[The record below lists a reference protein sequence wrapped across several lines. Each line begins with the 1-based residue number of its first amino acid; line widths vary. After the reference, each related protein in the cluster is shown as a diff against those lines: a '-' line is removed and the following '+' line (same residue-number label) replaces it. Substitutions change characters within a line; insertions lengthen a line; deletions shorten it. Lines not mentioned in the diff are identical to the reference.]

1 MVAIF
6 TGAGTGIERSS
17 ARVLGGAG
25 LLGSATLGRALEQVY
40 VNAANGNLFVTR
52 ADEFLIGRGTDI
64 EVDNSYNSQATS
76 QPDNADNW
84 RPSGYRKVYGLSGTY
99 GVAGST
105 VTRTDWDGSE
115 TVYAWTV
122 NYNGT
127 GASAYV
133 TTDGQ
138 GAYDTLTRTGTTW
151 TWTDGG
157 SQLKENYNET
167 LFGRITD
174 SVDQDANTVTYSYSD
189 STASAVLQQITDAN
203 GEYVKLSYDTLT
215 RRLNQIDTYSPG
227 TGGTTP
233 TLTRVYYGYDTSGR
247 LSTIK
252 VDYTPLDG
260 SKTDNA
266 VYTTTISYDGA
277 SQRIA
282 GITQS
287 DGSVLQIGYTLVGS
301 DYRVTSLIETV
312 ASGVTR
318 STTFAYDTANKR
330 TTITDALGQATTLS
344 YDANGNLLQIT
355 APPANATTAAQI
367 RKFTYNGNGDVISV
381 DMGDGN
387 VTAYGYDT
395 HGNLTSQR
403 DALGNTITRTY
414 TAKNELQ
421 TETRY
426 LVPDPDGAG
435 SGTAGTPQT
444 TRYVYNGKGHLA
456 YSISAEG
463 KVSWFEYDS
472 YGQQVASTAYT
483 VAQYTLAASLSTDDA
498 TAITT
503 LNTWRGGAI
512 DRTAAVRTERA
523 YDARG
528 GLIRETSYAKLLATG
543 AFDTTSEKSETL
555 YGYSAH
561 GELMQRQVVVN
572 GATKTETFAYDGLSR
587 VTRTIDLEGR
597 TTLVTFTDPLQTTAV
612 TFANLSTEVSVY
624 NLAGQLITSTRSA
637 ADVTAQV
644 TGYKYDTLG
653 RLRIAADPLAVNG
666 TVGHRTFFFY
676 DNAGRKVATVD
687 EDGTLTEYRYNAN
700 NNVTSTTTYAT
711 RLTATQ
717 LGTLADA
724 SGNPTTVTLDAI
736 RPAADAA
743 ADRWGWTFYDASQ
756 RLIRTIDAVGAVT
769 MFTYD
774 GASQLLS
781 STELATKMTA
791 ADLNALKNAAAPAN
805 IFTNPNAAAQWDT
818 PAGSTLG
825 ADGLISGVTAYRMVA
840 TSSGLAF
847 VAASTTA
854 PVNAG
859 DTVTFTLDLLAG
871 SATST
876 MASLGIMGSSS
887 LWGAGTD
894 SSAVIVS
901 GPGTISQTVG
911 GLFAAGLST
920 TTVTRIS
927 ITRTFRQSENAIAR
941 VYVGS
946 GSSGSSAGNS
956 ILFGNPALIKIV
968 PPANIFT
975 NPNVGAQWDPPAGST
990 LGADGLISGVT
1001 AYRLT
1006 ATSSGLAFVAASTT
1020 APVNAGDTLT
1030 FTLDLLAGSAAST
1043 MASLGIMGSS
1053 SLWGAGTD
1061 SSAVIVSGPGTI
1073 SQTVGGLFAAGL
1085 STTTVTRISITRTFR
1100 QSENA
1105 IARVYVGSG
1114 SSGSSAGNSIL
1125 FGNPVLA
1132 RPAAAP
1138 PALPALDPASDRVSR
1153 LFYGAD
1159 GQLVATL
1166 DAEGFLS
1173 EVVYDKSGRKTRTI
1187 AYSGAT
1193 SAGLRASG
1201 TLAQLV
1207 ASITI
1212 DNTKDIRNY
1221 LVYDARGFLAATI
1234 DGEGGLTRFHYT
1246 PAGYLDQQIRGQ
1258 KLDPASL
1265 ITTPP
1270 TLATLPVPGSA
1281 ILETTSWT
1289 RNAFGQALTET
1300 RSLTGA
1306 ATTTTTYTYDNMRQL
1321 VSTVTQAGGTDP
1333 RTYSQRY
1340 DGLGRLTS
1348 ELSGVGNAVLAGITS
1363 PTQAQIDQVYIDYG
1377 TTYSYDKADRLIAK
1391 REPRGLETAG
1401 ARTLYYYTADGDLA
1415 YQIDALGEV
1424 IEYRYNSFGQRSDT
1438 ILYANKLAPATIA
1451 SWTGGEV
1458 ISAVSTAIT
1467 GLASAALDTT
1477 VHLDF
1482 NVDGTVKQ
1490 STDALGNISTFTYN
1504 SFGELVGST
1513 VPQGGVATI
1522 ASTRSYDR
1530 RGLLKTAV
1538 VDSAA
1543 GGKAITTSYGYD
1555 AFGRAVQLTNPN
1567 NKITNS
1573 VYDRDGRLT
1582 SVTDALNN
1590 PTSYAYDAR
1599 DNLVAVTD
1607 ADGKITRYVYDKA
1620 GRRIA
1625 TIDALGGVVT
1635 NSYDADGRLV
1645 ATREY
1650 LTSVNPASLPLEV
1663 TEAALALPATN
1674 AGDRVTRYA
1683 YDKDGQL
1690 RFEIDGLGHVTEYAY
1705 NAQGKVLRTIAY
1717 DGTIGADGTG
1727 VYAATWIAGQVAG
1740 LATAPGT
1747 RISRMVYDAVGRLTY
1762 SIDAIG
1768 QVTVATYDAKGQ
1780 LTKQVQIAALYTTT
1794 GDPLLGAMNSWLTSN
1809 ANATNDRTSRS
1820 LYDRKGQLAYSVDA
1834 LGYVTGYKYDKLGN
1848 VLSQSR
1854 FESAYTVTDT
1864 STVAAID
1871 TLIGTPATAHVTQFT
1886 YDSAGRLETTT
1897 DPEGFV
1903 TKLVLD
1909 QIGQIVSSTDA
1920 FGTSDATIT
1929 AYEYDAVG
1937 NVIKETR
1944 GSGTTEAVITTFAY
1958 DKLYRLTDRTVAA
1971 TTADAATTK
1980 WEYDALGRM
1989 TKEIRA
1995 FGVTERADT
2004 LFVYNSFGDV
2014 VKVTDPRGNST
2025 YRWYDNLGR
2034 VTHARG
2040 AEDQLT
2046 QTSYSNLGDISSIT
2060 MRFNL
2065 VTGTA
2070 DLTTPPSVVANAKD
2084 ATTGFAY
2091 DKLGRLSS
2099 QTDAEGY
2106 PTSYSY
2112 TRGGQT
2118 ATVTRASATTTL
2130 AYDKLDRL
2138 TKSTDAVGFYESYAY
2153 DAFGNRTSVTA
2164 KSSTTVIG
2172 AGATTTYTY
2181 DKRGLLLSETLPI
2194 SSVRSDGTVQATS
2207 VINKFEYDARG
2218 NMKKRIEAF
2227 GLTEQRATL
2236 YTYDSLDRLSTTV
2249 GDAVPVGTTGT
2260 STVPIER
2267 FGYDRRGNLIAS
2279 QATDGGFSFFYYDK
2293 LDCKVAEV
2301 GATGTLQTWTY
2312 DRSGNVASTRIYGD
2326 ALTALPVD
2334 PESITSQIVRMY
2346 HMALGRVPNALEVT
2360 NWTFRMTSLYPGPNA
2375 LATAFGEILGD
2386 SGVQARLG
2394 AADNAAFITQLY
2406 QTAFH
2411 RDPVTSETNVWL
2423 ANMSSGWTRP
2433 ALCAYF
2439 SEYNEHR
2446 MLSSTATAEGITSL
2460 IPATPINA
2468 ANYRETTYLY
2478 DRANRLTTTTVA
2490 GVRSGRWNGS
2500 SYDTVVGS
2508 LSNTIQYDANGNA
2521 VKTTDANGN
2530 LAYSY
2535 YDKLGRRTASVDQQG
2550 YLTTWTLDA
2559 EGNALTERRYAT
2571 AATGVVIGTPP
2582 TVANNAA
2589 DRETIFTYDL
2599 NGRRLTEKRT
2609 GVLSYKI
2616 DPSNGVLSTDVTDAI
2631 IRYDY
2636 NGLGQVTKKTEA
2648 TLDALTYSYDTAG
2661 RLISEARTPYLDN
2674 SATPV
2679 SVTPTLR
2686 YSYNGLGDLTR
2697 TQQGGA
2703 TIDNSNDHITRYSYG
2718 AGGRLT
2724 SMTDANNQVRSYVYD
2739 IAGRKIGESYARAN
2753 SAGVATTEGI
2763 AYQYDLL
2770 GRLTQQTINTISGT
2784 TWSAVGDKTNIAYNA
2799 YGEVSQRG
2807 ISGASAAAM
2816 YQEQF
2821 AYDLAGRV
2829 WRTNSGDGVWRFAAY
2844 DKNGNQSLSIESEGT
2859 DLSGKTL
2866 DQVIAIATNNGA
2878 NTVGAAYVDGINVT
2892 VMQYDGRN
2900 QATATIL
2907 ARRQLIGTATTTATT
2922 TDLISTRGYNAFG
2935 EVIWERDARQAA
2947 YTTSQTRTN
2956 YTYNTMGRVISI
2968 VRPEVS
2974 VTSTAGIASTLAP
2987 TDEYFYDL
2995 SGRLIGQEDANDYRT
3010 TRALLAGTGYGGT
3023 EALVAKEWHPLLSGN
3038 VSSAY
3043 DVFGDL
3049 KKVTDEIGRVTTMGY
3064 DKLGHL
3070 TSVAHFG
3077 GLTDTYVYDVLGQ
3090 RVKHWNSFLGTGNV
3104 ETTDYDAQGRVRA
3117 TAAFGGDTTST
3128 SYVWNSAIATS
3139 LLGTFGGWTQTTT
3152 FINGRTQIE
3161 VSDLFGHITSK
3172 TDMGGNVAESS
3183 YDSAGRLTA
3192 LTYPG
3197 SYPDTLVYTYLNSGL
3212 VSTITKGLYGT
3223 AAAQESFNYTR
3234 TTYGYDETG
3243 RETSELMGVATGQWV
3258 ETGHYDHWG
3267 EWISDGEH
3275 YVAENYTYQN
3285 ATATYDLLGRM
3296 TNWAE
3301 AGSNW
3306 ETAATI
3312 AWKYDAVGNIRNK
3325 YATYITVESPG
3336 TTPTAKNQDLW
3347 YLYDVMNRVVTAKGI
3362 LQAGAIVR
3370 GTTGSDYMYDAA
3382 GQQVQRLTS
3391 ASRSGYYNDPF
3402 GGYSFPYDYQAD
3414 IRETYAYNAA
3424 GSLATVSLAESGYD
3438 IYSGPSPIPTTD
3450 TLRSTYTYDAMGR
3463 VLNQVDYTSGSTT
3476 GYQRTVTYNAKGQI
3490 DHDVVGQFQ
3499 GADYFSNT
3507 TYYNYGVST
3516 DYALGSVRSTSVTT
3530 TKNGGAYTT
3539 GSTTNTI
3546 GWYNGAVT
3554 LNTVNST
3561 SGLIDY
3567 NTTFSYDGDGTL
3579 TRIQVGGA
3587 KARYVY
3593 YSNDLQ
3599 GQAVRRDEWGNNGV
3613 PSPHEMW
3620 FRFGGKQLGYVSNN
3634 GTDETDYQTSI
3645 DSRGATG
3652 TGLMRGGASTGKAY
3666 ADFDQSVSPYTSYDQ
3681 GASGGSYTV
3690 QGGDTLS
3697 SIAAQLWGDANL
3709 WYKLAEANGL
3719 GATNALSEG
3728 QMLSIPSGINRTS
3741 NTANTFRPY
3750 DPSEIV
3756 GDISGSNIQP
3766 KPKAKNN
3773 CGIFGQILLAAIA
3786 IAVVVVSQGTLSA
3799 ALGPVLGGAAAGA
3812 AGSVVSQVVG
3822 LATGIQDKFS
3832 WKGVALAAIGGAVGG
3847 GLSAAGKAGAAAA
3860 NAATKAQQALGTLG
3874 KIGNFLNGS
3883 GLVVD
3888 VVRGVVSNVAMQGI
3902 AVVTGLQS
3910 KFDFAGVATAA
3921 AVSAMAGVANRT
3933 LANNGLGVASANID
3947 SATPRNAAFYTNQA
3961 LSGMAGAIAGGATR
3975 SVLTGTNFGDNII
3988 AALPDVIGA
3997 TIGNLLGDRVTGQG
4011 KIKINM
4017 NELNKSNDGVMLK
4030 GQYYDTFSGMGAGG
4044 GGSQALLMG
4053 LSAILPKTGMP
4064 TLEISGGKLRTSSL
4078 FNSTVNLTAQNS
4090 DWSWKDIYNYGT
4102 SIPRIVKDWA
4112 AEARDYFDP
4121 EHNGIMDDII
4131 VTATRYYRDTGLENI
4146 VNKLSVTF
4154 TSPRSEQTRGIAQPG
4169 VRTGRGYDI
4178 MGQPYNG
4185 RSNYNMFTQFGNIMS
4200 DVRNVSASTTL
4211 RRLGQWGTY
4220 EVPDAQQNLAEIN
4233 DPYRGMTPKGRAFA
4247 KELDM
4252 LEGGTASGIAYGVAT
4267 EMGASESTRVF
4278 AHDMAGAIEGLAG
4291 SAAVVRGGRLP
4302 VVGNQNRLDVVSE
4315 RRAAESLPLNTKV
4328 ALQGVTNRAVADL
4341 AANPGLARDLMSP
4354 GSYRHL
4360 VEGTN
4365 LAPASYGKAV
4375 ERLTGRYVQADSE
4388 LSQILSYQSRPF
4400 KSTPDFLGYEGYNLR
4415 TLDITTEAGRASHLA
4430 RPYGPY
4436 TDYVTHPGL
4445 PPSLVFPR

>member
-724 SGNPTTVTLDAI
+724 SGNPTTVTLDTI

-774 GASQLLS
+774 GTSQLLS
-781 STELATKMTA
+781 STELATKMAA
-791 ADLNALKNAAAPAN
+791 ADLTALKSAAAPAN
-805 IFTNPNAAAQWDT
+805 IFTNPNALSQWD
-818 PAGSTLG
+818 ASSWGSTLV
-825 ADGLISGVTAYRMVA
+825 ADGTIDGVTAYRMGA
-840 TSSGLAF
+840 QAAGQLAGMW
-847 VAASTTA
+847 STTA
-854 PVNAG
+854 ASVAAG
-859 DTVTFTLDLLAG
+859 DVLSLTMQLKAG
-871 SATST
+871 SRDTASIALRGSASDYGATGDT
-876 MASLGIMGSSS
+876 
-887 LWGAGTD
+887 T
-894 SSAVIVS
+894 AVIVE
-901 GPGTISQTVG
+901 GPGVLSQMAG
-911 GLFAAGLST
+911 GLWIISGLSST
-920 TTVTRIS
+920 IATKVKMVRTMRQTENLYTVL
-927 ITRTFRQSENAIAR
+927 
-941 VYVGS
+941 YVGQ
-946 GSSGSSAGNS
+946 
-956 ILFGNPALIKIV
+956 F
-968 PPANIFT
+968 
-975 NPNVGAQWDPPAGST
+975 PNA
-990 LGADGLISGVT
+990 
-1001 AYRLT
+1001 
-1006 ATSSGLAFVAASTT
+1006 
-1020 APVNAGDTLT
+1020 
-1030 FTLDLLAGSAAST
+1030 
-1043 MASLGIMGSS
+1043 
-1053 SLWGAGTD
+1053 
-1061 SSAVIVSGPGTI
+1061 
-1073 SQTVGGLFAAGL
+1073 
-1085 STTTVTRISITRTFR
+1085 
-1100 QSENA
+1100 
-1105 IARVYVGSG
+1105 
-1114 SSGSSAGNSIL
+1114 
-1125 FGNPVLA
+1125 
-1132 RPAAAP
+1132 PAAAGESIVIANP
-1138 PALPALDPASDRVSR
+1138 SLTRPAGALPALPALDPANDRVAR

-1193 SAGLRASG
+1193 NAGLRATG

-1306 ATTTTTYTYDNMRQL
+1306 TTTTTTYTYDNMRQL

-1348 ELSGVGNAVLAGITS
+1348 ELSGIGNAVLAGITS

-1401 ARTLYYYTADGDLA
+1401 ARTLYYYTADGNLA
-1415 YQIDALGEV
+1415 YQIDALGDV
-1424 IEYRYNSFGQRSDT
+1424 IEYRYNSFGLRSDT

-1467 GLASAALDTT
+1467 GLASAALDTA

-1482 NVDGTVKQ
+1482 NIDGTVKQ

-1590 PTSYAYDAR
+1590 TTSYAYDAR

-2060 MRFNL
+2060 VRFNL

-2070 DLTTPPSVVANAKD
+2070 DLTTPPSVVANGKD

-2118 ATVTRASATTTL
+2118 ATVSRASATTTL

-2138 TKSTDAVGFYESYAY
+2138 TKSTDAVGFYESYVY

-2194 SSVRSDGTVQATS
+2194 SSVRSDGTVQASS
-2207 VINKFEYDARG
+2207 VVNKFEYDARG

-2227 GLTEQRATL
+2227 GLTEQRTTL
-2236 YTYDSLDRLSTTV
+2236 YTYDSVGRLSTTV
-2249 GDAVPVGTTGT
+2249 GDAVPVGAAGT
-2260 STVPIER
+2260 STVPTE
-2267 FGYDRRGNLIAS
+2267 FYYYDRRGNLIESRDA
-2279 QATDGGFSFFYYDK
+2279 AGARTLFRYDD
-2293 LDCKVAEV
+2293 LDRKT
-2301 GATGTLQTWTY
+2301 GAINALGTLSTFTY
-2312 DRSGNVASTRIYGD
+2312 DLNGNVIAS
-2326 ALTALPVD
+2326 
-2334 PESITSQIVRMY
+2334 
-2346 HMALGRVPNALEVT
+2346 RVFGTTVT
-2360 NWTFRMTSLYPGPNA
+2360 L
-2375 LATAFGEILGD
+2375 
-2386 SGVQARLG
+2386 
-2394 AADNAAFITQLY
+2394 
-2406 QTAFH
+2406 
-2411 RDPVTSETNVWL
+2411 
-2423 ANMSSGWTRP
+2423 
-2433 ALCAYF
+2433 
-2439 SEYNEHR
+2439 
-2446 MLSSTATAEGITSL
+2446 
-2460 IPATPINA
+2460 PATPTSA
-2468 ANYRETTYLY
+2468 WPADPAGEVRLTTYEY
-2478 DRANRLTTTTVA
+2478 DRADRLTANQVT
-2490 GVRSGRWNGS
+2490 GVRSGYWNGS
-2500 SYDTVVGS
+2500 TYVTSTTDPLRTTYT
-2508 LSNTIQYDANGNA
+2508 YDANGNV

-2968 VRPEVS
+2968 VRPEVLVTS
-2974 VTSTAGIASTLAP
+2974 VTNTESTVAP
-2987 TDEYFYDL
+2987 VDEYFYDL

-3023 EALVAKEWHPLLSGN
+3023 EALVAKEWHPLLAGN

-3049 KKVTDEIGRVTTMGY
+3049 RKVTDEIGRVTTMDY

-3090 RVKHWNSFLGTGNV
+3090 RVRHTNSFLSPSGNY
-3104 ETTDYDAQGRVRA
+3104 ESTDYDAQGRVTSVR
-3117 TAAFGGDTTST
+3117 AFGGDITTTS
-3128 SYVWNSAIATS
+3128 YAWNSS
-3139 LLGTFGGWTQTTT
+3139 LVTAGLGTFGGWTETTT
-3152 FINGRTQIE
+3152 YANTILVATE
-3161 VSDLFGHITSK
+3161 VSDIFGHVTSK
-3172 TDMGGNVAESS
+3172 SDMGSHATAFS
-3183 YDSAGRLTA
+3183 YDLAGRLTERA
-3192 LTYPG
+3192 TAE
-3197 SYPDTLVYTYLNSGL
+3197 TLRYTYLNTGL
-3212 VSTITKGLYGT
+3212 AASASTGVIYSSVFY
-3223 AAAQESFNYTR
+3223 ESAHAD
-3234 TTYGYDETG
+3234 YGYNENGQKLT
-3243 RETSELMGVATGQWV
+3243 EYATSGGQV
-3258 ETGHYDHWG
+3258 SQDA
-3267 EWISDGEH
+3267 I
-3275 YVAENYTYQN
+3275 V
-3285 ATATYDLLGRM
+3285 TYDALGRM
-3296 TNWAE
+3296 KTWEERSSTTSSVAMPAAE
-3301 AGSNW
+3301 IEWS
-3306 ETAATI
+3306 
-3312 AWKYDAVGNIRNK
+3312 YDAVGNVRRER
-3325 YATYITVESPG
+3325 A
-3336 TTPTAKNQDLW
+3336 DFH
-3347 YLYDVMNRVVTAKGI
+3347 YLNTGGDTSVYLAAQEKWFAYDSMNRVVIANGYASAGGI
-3362 LQAGAIVR
+3362 VG
-3370 GTTGSDYMYDAA
+3370 GTQISYDAA
-3382 GQQVQRLTS
+3382 GQRMTATGTFTGTANIV
-3391 ASRSGYYNDPF
+3391 NPN
-3402 GGYSFPYDYQAD
+3402 YDENELPKYGN
-3414 IRETYAYNAA
+3414 T
-3424 GSLATVSLAESGYD
+3424 
-3438 IYSGPSPIPTTD
+3438 PTISIQFTGN
-3450 TLRSTYTYDAMGR
+3450 TLERYFYDASGNLEHVKIAR
-3463 VLNQVDYTSGSTT
+3463 GGVVDNGDGTVTT
-3476 GYQRTVTYNAKGQI
+3476 TAPTGTGQEKATFVYDGMNRRTAQFDWLADGTGVGYASEVTYNDKGQVI
-3490 DHDVVGQFQ
+3490 YEITSQKQ
-3499 GADYFSNT
+3499 GADYFTSYVTTNYAEGTSNYSLGAAVNIST
-3507 TYYNYGVST
+3507 STHKNGAWQGTSTSYISYAWYDGAAQSMVNYQAKAGDPVYHTYYTYNGFGVFTSASVNDGRPRT
-3516 DYALGSVRSTSVTT
+3516 ITVRNDALG
-3530 TKNGGAYTT
+3530 
-3539 GSTTNTI
+3539 
-3546 GWYNGAVT
+3546 
-3554 LNTVNST
+3554 
-3561 SGLIDY
+3561 
-3567 NTTFSYDGDGTL
+3567 
-3579 TRIQVGGA
+3579 
-3587 KARYVY
+3587 
-3593 YSNDLQ
+3593 
-3599 GQAVRRDEWGNNGV
+3599 QALRRDEADYNGGGDPHEIWYRFNGMELGHVTNNG
-3613 PSPHEMW
+3613 SEDT
-3620 FRFGGKQLGYVSNN
+3620 S
-3634 GTDETDYQTSI
+3634 YQTSI
-3645 DSRGATG
+3645 ERRIRASAG
-3652 TGLMRGGASTGKAY
+3652 TGAFKNGAAY
-3666 ADFDQSVSPYTSYDQ
+3666 GELNAIFGDGYSPITSYNQ
-3681 GASGGSYTV
+3681 GSGGGSYTV
-3690 QGGDTLS
+3690 QDGDTLS
-3697 SIAAQLWGDANL
+3697 GIAAQIWGDANL
-3709 WYKLAEANGL
+3709 WYKLAQANGL
-3719 GATNALSEG
+3719 SASSALTEG
-3728 QMLSIPSGINRTS
+3728 QTLSIPAGVNKSGNS
-3741 NTANTFRPY
+3741 SSTFKPY
-3750 DPSEIV
+3750 DPSAAY
-3756 GDISGSNIQP
+3756 GDTSPTTP
-3766 KPKAKNN
+3766 KPQKPNK
-3773 CGIFGQILLAAIA
+3773 CGVFGQILLVA
-3786 IAVVVVSQGTLSA
+3786 IAVAVSAITYG
-3799 ALGPVLGGAAAGA
+3799 ALTGPTTTVLGGIAAGAVAGA
-3812 AGSVVSQVVG
+3812 AGSIASQAVG
-3822 LATGIQDKFS
+3822 VATGIQSSFS
-3832 WKGVALAAIGGAVGG
+3832 WKGVAIGAIAGAVGG
-3847 GLSAAGKAGAAAA
+3847 GIGEFARGAAEAAKAGGALSAA
-3860 NAATKAQQALGTLG
+3860 G
-3874 KIGNFLNGS
+3874 KIGNFLARGNFLS
-3883 GLVVD
+3883 GAA
-3888 VVRGVVSNVAMQGI
+3888 RGVLGSVITQGI
-3902 AVVTGLQS
+3902 STLTGLQS
-3910 KFDFAGVATAA
+3910 KFDWTGVAAA
-3921 AVSAMAGVANRT
+3921 GIGGGIGGALGAQFGAAGSDLAQIGQRIAINAASG
-3933 LANNGLGVASANID
+3933 LANA
-3947 SATPRNAAFYTNQA
+3947 
-3961 LSGMAGAIAGGATR
+3961 ATR
-3975 SVLTGTNFGDNII
+3975 SLVDGTDFGDNLM
-3988 AALPDVIGA
+3988 AALPDIIGQTIGGYVGSEIVNSIAKSASLTIAAEQAAARNDTVEGLKPGTTMADPVKFQLLRDSIEIGLQAQRDATSEQRPGETDDELADRQSAARVRVRASLGQVVNVNGNLSPDQIDAALEPYVKQGLIVGSENDDIVVRASAQSSNLPTVGLFSKDDLFNPILIDAASRIGDVAIDIGKRVNDSPFLKYSLIGLGYAFDIATVVIGGPILGPAKLLLGKIVGEA
-3997 TIGNLLGDRVTGQG
+3997 TDKAIGGFANSIEDAGYSRGTAVSAAIGGAALVTAAFNAKHIASFVASLPSRVASIGRKISNLTRSLVTDRKGIAPRWTPHPGFQMPATDKGQFRGDIGNSAFALSDNAAANMGLPRGSTIPWKEGVPDFGAHVVPGPGGLPGKFEVPGLTGDHGADRTLMLQQMSRETGLSQRA
-4011 KIKINM
+4011 IQRWLSTENVA
-4017 NELNKSNDGVMLK
+4017 LHH
-4030 GQYYDTFSGMGAGG
+4030 AGG
-4044 GGSQALLMG
+4044 DAVQIVPEAVHG
-4053 LSAILPKTGMP
+4053 LHH
-4064 TLEISGGKLRTSSL
+4064 SGG
-4078 FNSTVNLTAQNS
+4078 
-4090 DWSWKDIYNYGT
+4090 
-4102 SIPRIVKDWA
+4102 
-4112 AEARDYFDP
+4112 
-4121 EHNGIMDDII
+4121 
-4131 VTATRYYRDTGLENI
+4131 
-4146 VNKLSVTF
+4146 
-4154 TSPRSEQTRGIAQPG
+4154 
-4169 VRTGRGYDI
+4169 
-4178 MGQPYNG
+4178 
-4185 RSNYNMFTQFGNIMS
+4185 
-4200 DVRNVSASTTL
+4200 
-4211 RRLGQWGTY
+4211 
-4220 EVPDAQQNLAEIN
+4220 AQQL
-4233 DPYRGMTPKGRAFA
+4233 
-4247 KELDM
+4247 
-4252 LEGGTASGIAYGVAT
+4252 
-4267 EMGASESTRVF
+4267 
-4278 AHDMAGAIEGLAG
+4278 
-4291 SAAVVRGGRLP
+4291 RGG
-4302 VVGNQNRLDVVSE
+4302 N
-4315 RRAAESLPLNTKV
+4315 
-4328 ALQGVTNRAVADL
+4328 
-4341 AANPGLARDLMSP
+4341 
-4354 GSYRHL
+4354 
-4360 VEGTN
+4360 
-4365 LAPASYGKAV
+4365 
-4375 ERLTGRYVQADSE
+4375 
-4388 LSQILSYQSRPF
+4388 
-4400 KSTPDFLGYEGYNLR
+4400 
-4415 TLDITTEAGRASHLA
+4415 
-4430 RPYGPY
+4430 
-4436 TDYVTHPGL
+4436 
-4445 PPSLVFPR
+4445 